1 MRDRSQAQIRLG
13 ALTLGVIAAAA
24 IVAPRLL
31 PSPESI
37 DLNAILQPPSAR
49 HWLGTDGL
57 GRDVAAR
64 MALGGR
70 VSLGVGLL
78 ASALALSVG
87 VPLGA
92 SAGFRGGALDLAVSR
107 TLEALLCFPTLV
119 IALAILAAPP
129 GPTDQWPPTLRV
141 AVVLGGLGWMSV
153 ARYVRAEVLRLRGSD
168 VVAAARSA
176 GASEVRILACHV
188 IPAAVAPALVTAAFA
203 VGAAI
208 LGEAG
213 LSFLGLGVGF
223 STPSWGSIL
232 LDARTVLTR
241 AWWLALFP
249 GLALFATVLACNLL
263 AEGVRSRLRSTAAPT
278 S

>member
-1 MRDRSQAQIRLG
+1 MSDRSRAKIRAG
-13 ALTLGVIAAAA
+13 VLTLGLIAVAAV
-24 IVAPRLL
+24 VAPGLL

-37 DLNAILQPPSAR
+37 DLGAILEPPSAH

-78 ASALALSVG
+78 ASALALAVG

-92 SAGFRGGALDLAVSR
+92 GAGFRGGALDIAVSR

-129 GPTDQWPPTLRV
+129 GPIALWPPTLRV

-176 GASEVRILACHV
+176 GASEARILAWHV

-263 AEGVRSRLRSTAAPT
+263 AEGVRSRLHASAGPT
-278 S
+278 T